1 MSTRKFSQGT
11 LEATEYTVKIALLDY
26 MLSLT
31 CSGNNWRQNR
41 GRSLLACRRER
52 DGSIGFTS
60 PRKEK
65 SKLQAD

>member
-11 LEATEYTVKIALLDY
+11 LEATEYTVKIAGDR
-26 MLSLT
+26 T
-31 CSGNNWRQNR
+31 GE
-41 GRSLLACRRER
+41 GRSWHVEER

-65 SKLQAD
+65 SDVQAD

>member
-41 GRSLLACRRER
+41 GRSLLACKERER
-52 DGSIGFTS
+52 WQYKFYLSKKG
-60 PRKEK
+60 K
-65 SKLQAD
+65 SQGPS